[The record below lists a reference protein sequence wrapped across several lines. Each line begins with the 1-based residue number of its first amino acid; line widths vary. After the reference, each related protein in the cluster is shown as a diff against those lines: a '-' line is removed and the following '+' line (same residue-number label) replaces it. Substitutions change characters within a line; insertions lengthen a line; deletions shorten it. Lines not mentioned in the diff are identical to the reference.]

1 MSGQSQCLQ
10 FLIVRQAS
18 NLSTHRPANI
28 HHRCLWQLLYTFT
41 HHTSGKPSKLSKG
54 QIVRFVFEPDVQ
66 IEGRNIYRTGFYH
79 LRTFHVL
86 WHGVHRAVYLLVDLN
101 KQQVDIAAWFEGH
114 HHVACIHSGLAAD
127 VLYPCHLHQLATNGR
142 NNITVNLTGRIAWH
156 ISLHHNLRHINIRH
170 Q

>member
-28 HHRCLWQLLYTFT
+28 HNRCLWQLLYTFT

-66 IEGRNIYRTGFYH
+66 IEGRNIHRAGFYH
-79 LRTFHVL
+79 LRTLHVL
-86 WHGVHRAVYLLVDLN
+86 GHTVHRAVYLLIDLN
-101 KQQVDIAAWFEGH
+101 KQEVNVAARLEGH
-114 HHVACIHSGLAAD
+114 HHVACIHSRLTTD
-127 VLYPCHLHQLATNGR
+127 TLHTSHLHQLATKWR
-142 NNITVNLTGRIAWH
+142 NNIMVNLTGRITWH
-156 ISLHHNLRHINIRH
+156 ISLHRNLRHINIRH